1 MDENELDGWIYG
13 CDICQ
18 EVCPWN
24 QKFSIS
30 TSEQAFYPRKEII
43 EWEDTDWASLDEEGF
58 RKLFKKSSV
67 KRTKYSGL
75 NRNIRQNL
83 EKEI

>member
-1 MDENELDGWIYG
+1 MILKN
-13 CDICQ
+13 
-18 EVCPWN
+18 
-24 QKFSIS
+24 
-30 TSEQAFYPRKEII
+30 RRII
-43 EWEDTDWASLDEEGF
+43 EWEDDDWAALDEEGF

-75 NRNIRQNL
+75 NRNIKENL